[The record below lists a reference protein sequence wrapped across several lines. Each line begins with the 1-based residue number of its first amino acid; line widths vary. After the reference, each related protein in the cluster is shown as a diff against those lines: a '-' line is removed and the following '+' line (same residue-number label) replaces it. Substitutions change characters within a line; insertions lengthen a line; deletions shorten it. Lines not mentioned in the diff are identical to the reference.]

1 MTKEESQ
8 IIEPESKIEVIE
20 ISSNEIENNTKD
32 D

>member
-20 ISSNEIENNTKD
+20 ISSNEIENNTK
-32 D
+32 